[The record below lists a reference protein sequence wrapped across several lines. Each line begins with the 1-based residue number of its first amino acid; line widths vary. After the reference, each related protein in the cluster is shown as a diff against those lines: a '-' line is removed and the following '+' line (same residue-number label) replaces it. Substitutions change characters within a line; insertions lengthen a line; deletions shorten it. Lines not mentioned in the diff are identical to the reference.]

1 MTFGEKLLKLRK
13 QNGLSQEELAS
24 QLTVSRQAIS
34 RWEMGSSMPDV
45 ENVTQ
50 LSKLFGVS
58 YEYLLNDEY
67 ENENQE
73 KDILQTNGDDIRM
86 NRASKRTWGTQKTV
100 GTALVAAGIICGLLS
115 FVLNRDIFPILG
127 VYLLIC
133 GVSCL
138 TIKKH
143 IVLVL
148 SWIAI
153 LPLYYF
159 SRRIDYAM
167 WVLLLILVVLLAL
180 TIRCF
185 VKEKSSRNP

>member
-1 MTFGEKLLKLRK
+1 MHTR
-13 QNGLSQEELAS
+13 
-24 QLTVSRQAIS
+24 
-34 RWEMGSSMPDV
+34 
-45 ENVTQ
+45 
-50 LSKLFGVS
+50 
-58 YEYLLNDEY
+58 EYLFRIALNAQYDYAGATQALQQHFPHKAHKMYTRGDCLPLRVLNDEY

-100 GTALVAAGIICGLLS
+100 GTALVVAGIICGLLS

-148 SWIAI
+148 SWITI

>member
-1 MTFGEKLLKLRK
+1 METRSYLSDSGNREASALYSLQMHLLDITDS
-13 QNGLSQEELAS
+13 NISEVVEFC
-24 QLTVSRQAIS
+24 VSSIF
-34 RWEMGSSMPDV
+34 V
-45 ENVTQ
+45 
-50 LSKLFGVS
+50 
-58 YEYLLNDEY
+58 

-86 NRASKRTWGTQKTV
+86 NRASKRTWGTQKIV
-100 GTALVAAGIICGLLS
+100 GTALVVGGIICGLLS

-127 VYLLIC
+127 VYLFVC

-148 SWIAI
+148 SWITI

-159 SRRIDYAM
+159 SRRIAYAM

>member
-67 ENENQE
+67 ENE
-73 KDILQTNGDDIRM
+73 K
-86 NRASKRTWGTQKTV
+86 
-100 GTALVAAGIICGLLS
+100 AGILYEKEGASGLFIYDSAHPWAAVCFYPERVPDCG
-115 FVLNRDIFPILG
+115 IFIQ
-127 VYLLIC
+127 
-133 GVSCL
+133 
-138 TIKKH
+138 
-143 IVLVL
+143 
-148 SWIAI
+148 
-153 LPLYYF
+153 
-159 SRRIDYAM
+159 
-167 WVLLLILVVLLAL
+167 
-180 TIRCF
+180 
-185 VKEKSSRNP
+185 

>member
-73 KDILQTNGDDIRM
+73 KEYEIDL
-86 NRASKRTWGTQKTV
+86 AKRPRR
-100 GTALVAAGIICGLLS
+100 TA
-115 FVLNRDIFPILG
+115 
-127 VYLLIC
+127 
-133 GVSCL
+133 
-138 TIKKH
+138 
-143 IVLVL
+143 
-148 SWIAI
+148 
-153 LPLYYF
+153 
-159 SRRIDYAM
+159 
-167 WVLLLILVVLLAL
+167 
-180 TIRCF
+180 
-185 VKEKSSRNP
+185 